1 MAITKST
8 VTSMQALA
16 EWLQANAVPEYFAS
30 VSIDA
35 KTITGSD
42 ANGNPLMVY
51 SVTNHSFSIYKTSG
65 GNAETFTIATS
76 SYSNAEPTT
85 DNPAIAAKCGGG
97 LMVLINREYSGSASG
112 WYCLNFI
119 ITKTNND
126 ITAVIAGTYKD
137 ADKTGASV
145 TSSTTNIH
153 SVALGDATD
162 AAKTHSF
169 TVSAENQTQFVSF
182 TTYAKPDTTSFTPN
196 AFYMPVG
203 EYYDWSYG
211 KFTAGGDTY
220 ITNGYWA
227 IKDA

>member
-1 MAITKST
+1 MAITKSG
-8 VTSMQALA
+8 VKSMQALA

-35 KTITGSD
+35 KTITCSD

-76 SYSNAEPTT
+76 NYSDAEPTT
-85 DNPAIAAKCGGG
+85 DYPAIVAKCGGG
-97 LMVLINREYSGSASG
+97 LMVLINCAYSGSAPG

-126 ITAVIAGTYKD
+126 ITAVIAGTYKGSNK
-137 ADKTGASV
+137 AGANATV
-145 TSSTTNIH
+145 STTNIH
-153 SVALGDATD
+153 SVALGDAED
-162 AAKTHSF
+162 ATKTRTF
-169 TVSAENQTQFVSF
+169 YPSAQNQTQFASF
-182 TTYAKPDTTSFTPN
+182 TTYAKPDTTSYTPN
-196 AFYMPVG
+196 AFYMLVG
-203 EYYDWSYG
+203 EYYDWYYG